1 MKNFFA
7 ALAMLAVMIT
17 SSVAM
22 AAFAENIEEGANL
35 SKIKRLAVAMPNYY
49 KVEDNEPHL
58 HDLLRDIGNVGKMS
72 STLEIIAYDDIA
84 SNIRRDTGIDILSL
98 DVPEAEK
105 VYNKYVSRYADAYL
119 IMTITNNSKV
129 PEIFYY
135 VYDAADQQLMYTY
148 RLQSRLTG
156 KNLRDYG
163 RATAEFFEQFDRT
176 IANSLEKEERKEL
189 KEKQK
194 EIREEK
200 RKNKKKDEKKSRNK
214 VDLVRKK

>member
-22 AAFAENIEEGANL
+22 AAFAENIEEGAQL
-35 SKIKRLAVAMPNYY
+35 SKIKRLAIAMPNYY

-163 RATAEFFEQFDRT
+163 RATAEFFEQF
-176 IANSLEKEERKEL
+176 
-189 KEKQK
+189 
-194 EIREEK
+194 
-200 RKNKKKDEKKSRNK
+200 
-214 VDLVRKK
+214 